1 MKQSHAVVY
10 DKVREVYTYMNNVS
24 KQRKDV
30 VQFFSKKWTD
40 DGYFTCDSD
49 SSKHRHIDIY
59 IRKVRQMYF
68 NFEKDADI
76 EKGRTLSRLD
86 ELYEKNIEI
95 QDYKA
100 AKDVLKE
107 ISMLCGLYAETKINH
122 SNKGDKFEALP
133 VTMPDD
139 LKKLING
146 IKAE

>member
-1 MKQSHAVVY
+1 MKQSHAVIY
-10 DKVREVYTYMNNVS
+10 DKVREVYSFMNNVS

-30 VQFFSKKWTD
+30 VHFFSKKWTE

-59 IRKVRQMYF
+59 IRKVRQLYF

-86 ELYEKNIEI
+86 ELYEQNIKI

-122 SNKGDKFEALP
+122 SNKGEKFEAQKL
-133 VTMPDD
+133 TNEQID
-139 LKKLING
+139 KLIE
-146 IKAE
+146 KL

>member
-1 MKQSHAVVY
+1 MKQSHAIVY
-10 DKVREVYTYMNNVS
+10 DKVREVYTFMNNVS
-24 KQRKDV
+24 KQRKEV
-30 VQFFSKKWTD
+30 VHYFTKKWTD
-40 DGYFTCDSD
+40 AGYFSCDSD
-49 SSKHRHIDIY
+49 ISKHRHIDIY
-59 IRKVRQMYF
+59 ISKVRHLYF

-95 QDYKA
+95 KDYKA

-122 SNKGDKFEALP
+122 SNKGEKFETLP

-139 LKKLING
+139 LKILINE

>member
-1 MKQSHAVVY
+1 
-10 DKVREVYTYMNNVS
+10 MNNVS

-30 VQFFSKKWTD
+30 VHFFSKKWTE

-59 IRKVRQMYF
+59 IRKVRQLYF

-86 ELYEKNIEI
+86 ELYEKNIKI

-122 SNKGDKFEALP
+122 SNKGEKFEPQKL
-133 VTMPDD
+133 TNEQID
-139 LKKLING
+139 KLIE
-146 IKAE
+146 KL

>member
-1 MKQSHAVVY
+1 MKQSHAVIY
-10 DKVREVYTYMNNVS
+10 DKVREVYSFVNNVS
-24 KQRKDV
+24 KQRKEIV
-30 VQFFSKKWTD
+30 HFFSKKWTE

-59 IRKVRQMYF
+59 IRKVRQLYY
-68 NFEKDADI
+68 NFEKDVDI

-86 ELYEKNIEI
+86 ELYEKNIKI

-122 SNKGDKFEALP
+122 SNKGEKFEAQKL
-133 VTMPDD
+133 TNEQID
-139 LKKLING
+139 KLIE
-146 IKAE
+146 KL

>member
-10 DKVREVYTYMNNVS
+10 DKVREVYSYMNNVS

-30 VQFFSKKWTD
+30 VHFFSKKWTE

-59 IRKVRQMYF
+59 IRKVRQLYF

-86 ELYEKNIEI
+86 ELYEKNIKI

-107 ISMLCGLYAETKINH
+107 ISLLCGLYAETKINH
-122 SNKGDKFEALP
+122 SNKGEKFEAQKL
-133 VTMPDD
+133 TNEQID
-139 LKKLING
+139 KLIE
-146 IKAE
+146 KL

>member
-1 MKQSHAVVY
+1 MKQSHAVIY
-10 DKVREVYTYMNNVS
+10 DKVREVYSFMNNVS

-59 IRKVRQMYF
+59 IRKVRQLYF

-86 ELYEKNIEI
+86 ELYEKNIKI

-122 SNKGDKFEALP
+122 SNKGEKFEAQKL
-133 VTMPDD
+133 TNEQID
-139 LKKLING
+139 KLIE
-146 IKAE
+146 KL